1 MKRLFIT
8 FIVVTFI
15 CLPVGSSYAKTGD
28 AGQAARYLRI
38 GVGAR
43 ALGMGGA
50 FTSICDDASATYWN
64 PAGLTQLTQRQ
75 MTSMASLMSLDR
87 SYNFLNYVTPVDD
100 ETNTIGISLI
110 NFGIKDLREFVKEGD
125 SDKEIGKFNDTENTI
140 MVSYARKLN
149 EKLSLGVNLKYL
161 TQGMNTQQHHP
172 KGRNKASGLG
182 IDVGTL
188 YKISENVKI
197 GLMLQDGRSYLKWET
212 DQTDRLP
219 VVVKLGVSTKL
230 FAEKLTLSADVEQVE
245 DNHKT
250 KIYTGLEY
258 WLRENLGI
266 RAGVFDTELT
276 AGLGFTFPT
285 KSINLQLDYSFAPDR
300 FSDFKENISGSE
312 RYNHRFSLSVKF

>member
-8 FIVVTFI
+8 FIITFI
-15 CLPVGSSYAKTGD
+15 CLPVITGYGETGD

-50 FTSICDDASATYWN
+50 FVSICDDASATYWN
-64 PAGLTQLTQRQ
+64 SAGLIQLTQRQ
-75 MTSMASLMSLDR
+75 MTSMTSLMSLDR
-87 SYNFLNYVTPVDD
+87 RYNFLNYVTPLED
-100 ETNTIGISLI
+100 ETKTIGISLI
-110 NFGIKDLREFVKEGD
+110 NFGVKDLREFVETTQGD
-125 SDKEIGKFNDTENTI
+125 QELGKFNDTENTV
-140 MVSYARKLN
+140 MLSYARKLN
-149 EKLSLGVNLKYL
+149 DRLAIGVNLKYL

-182 IDVGTL
+182 LDVGTL
-188 YKISENVKI
+188 YKISDDVKL
-197 GLMLQDGRSYLKWET
+197 GLMLQDIRSYLKWET
-212 DQTDRLP
+212 EHSDRLP
-219 VVVKLGVSTKL
+219 LVVKLGMSTKL
-230 FAEKLTLSADVEQVE
+230 FNERLTLATDIEQVE

-250 KIYTGLEY
+250 KIYAGLEY
-258 WLRENLGI
+258 WLRENLGL
-266 RAGVFDTELT
+266 RAGVFDSDLT
-276 AGLGFTFPT
+276 AGLGFIFPT